1 MSPREWLFR
10 LEDIVESSALIAE
23 YVQGMSY
30 ANWVKDRKTIDAVVR
45 NLQIIGEAA
54 NYVPEDV
61 RSRYNDVPWAQ
72 LRGMRN
78 ILIHE
83 YFGVDTDILWRAVTE
98 DVPELKKLVQRIID
112 EAQ

>member
-23 YVQGMSY
+23 YVQGMSS
-30 ANWVKDRKTIDAVVR
+30 ASWVKDRKTIDAVVR
-45 NLQIIGEAA
+45 NLQIIGEAS
-54 NYVPEDV
+54 NHVPQDV
-61 RSRYNDVPWAQ
+61 QSRYSDVPWAQ

-98 DVPELKKLVQRIID
+98 DVPNLKNQVQRIID
-112 EAQ
+112 ESQ

>member
-45 NLQIIGEAA
+45 NLQIIGEAT
-54 NYVPEDV
+54 NHVPEDV

-98 DVPELKKLVQRIID
+98 DVPRLRKQIQKIID
-112 EAQ
+112 ESR

>member
-10 LEDIVESSALIAE
+10 LEDIVESSALIAV

-30 ANWVKDRKTIDAVVR
+30 ADWVKDRKTIDAVVR
-45 NLQIIGEAA
+45 NLQIIGEAT
-54 NYVPEDV
+54 NHVPEDV
-61 RSRYNDVPWAQ
+61 QSRYSNVPWAQ

-98 DVPELKKLVQRIID
+98 DVPRLRKQIQKIID
-112 EAQ
+112 ESR

>member
-54 NYVPEDV
+54 NHVPEDV
-61 RSRYNDVPWAQ
+61 RSRYNDVPWVQ

-98 DVPELKKLVQRIID
+98 DVPRLREQIQKIID
-112 EAQ
+112 ESR

>member
-10 LEDIVESSALIAE
+10 LEDIVESSTLIAE
-23 YVQGMSY
+23 YVQGMAY
-30 ANWVKDRKTIDAVVR
+30 ASWVRDQKTIDAVVR
-45 NLQIIGEAA
+45 NLQIIGEAT
-54 NYVPEDV
+54 NHVPEDV
-61 RSRYNDVPWAQ
+61 QSRYSNVPWAQ

-83 YFGVDTDILWRAVTE
+83 YFGVDTDILWRAATE

>member
-54 NYVPEDV
+54 NHVPEDV

-98 DVPELKKLVQRIID
+98 DVPRLRKQIQKIID
-112 EAQ
+112 ESR

>member
-10 LEDIVESSALIAE
+10 LEDIVESSALIAV

-45 NLQIIGEAA
+45 NLQIIGEAT
-54 NYVPEDV
+54 NHVPEDV
-61 RSRYNDVPWAQ
+61 RSRYSDVPWAQ

-98 DVPELKKLVQRIID
+98 DVPRLREQIQKIID
-112 EAQ
+112 ESR

>member
-10 LEDIVESSALIAE
+10 LEDIVESSALIAV

-45 NLQIIGEAA
+45 NLQIIGEAT
-54 NYVPEDV
+54 NHVPEDV
-61 RSRYNDVPWAQ
+61 RSRYSDVPWAQ

-98 DVPELKKLVQRIID
+98 DVPRLRKQIQKIID
-112 EAQ
+112 ESR

>member
-10 LEDIVESSALIAE
+10 LEDIVESSALIAV

-30 ANWVKDRKTIDAVVR
+30 ADWVKDRKTIDAVVR
-45 NLQIIGEAA
+45 NLQIIGEAT
-54 NYVPEDV
+54 NHVPEDV
-61 RSRYNDVPWAQ
+61 RSRYSDVPWAQ

-98 DVPELKKLVQRIID
+98 DVPRLRKQIQKIID
-112 EAQ
+112 ESR

>member
-10 LEDIVESSALIAE
+10 LEDIVESSALIAV

-30 ANWVKDRKTIDAVVR
+30 ADWVKDRKTIDAVVR
-45 NLQIIGEAA
+45 NLQIIGEAT
-54 NYVPEDV
+54 NHVPEDV
-61 RSRYNDVPWAQ
+61 RSRYSDVPWAQ

-83 YFGVDTDILWRAVTE
+83 YFGVDTDILWRAATE
-98 DVPELKKLVQRIID
+98 DVPRLREQIQKIID
-112 EAQ
+112 ESR

>member
-10 LEDIVESSALIAE
+10 LEDIVESSALIAV

-30 ANWVKDRKTIDAVVR
+30 ADWVKDRKTIDAVVR
-45 NLQIIGEAA
+45 NLQIIGEAT
-54 NYVPEDV
+54 NHVPEDV
-61 RSRYNDVPWAQ
+61 QSRYSNVPWAQ

-98 DVPELKKLVQRIID
+98 DVPRLRKQIKKIID
-112 EAQ
+112 ESR